1 MAVLVYKIRL
11 PQCPFCLLK
20 PYSFLT
26 RNHFIVPQSFIAM
39 TLTQQA
45 EVIDVSPQPLL
56 PVLGID
62 LADEGEAGTAGHDG
76 N

>member
-1 MAVLVYKIRL
+1 MADLVYKIRL

-20 PYSFLT
+20 PYSF
-26 RNHFIVPQSFIAM
+26 IVPQSFIAM

-45 EVIDVSPQPLL
+45 EVVDVSPLPLL